1 MNPHFQDRNIERG
14 IVRDLPKGK
23 YPGRHDRVDVIL
35 LTSGYLHLA
44 LILINMFLY
53 GRNYQKN
60 LVCIVNYIKIGV
72 LMKTLTYREAIREA
86 MREEMEKDKNIFVMG
101 QDVGLYGGEHRVSG
115 DLHSKFGEWRV
126 KDAPISEQGIIGC
139 ALGASITGCRAIVEI
154 PFMDFITLPMDQ
166 IVNQAAKFCHT
177 FGGQT
182 GVPMVIRTG
191 MGGYIRAAQ
200 QHSQCLE
207 AWFVHVPGLKV
218 VMPSTPYDVKGLLK
232 TAIRDN
238 NPVIFIEHKY
248 LYGTKG
254 QIPEEEYSIPLGVA
268 DIKKEGN
275 DVTVIATSYMVH
287 KVLNVANELEKEGIS
302 IEIVDPRTLSPL
314 DKDTILKSV
323 EKTSHAVIVHEAPLR
338 GGTGGEIAA
347 IIADEGFEYLDAPI
361 KRIGAK
367 DTPIPFPSVL
377 EDFVLP
383 SEEDIKKVVKE
394 LL

>member
-1 MNPHFQDRNIERG
+1 
-14 IVRDLPKGK
+14 V
-23 YPGRHDRVDVIL
+23 
-35 LTSGYLHLA
+35 
-44 LILINMFLY
+44 
-53 GRNYQKN
+53 
-60 LVCIVNYIKIGV
+60 
-72 LMKTLTYREAIREA
+72 KTLTYREAIREA
-86 MREEMEKDKNIFVMG
+86 MREEMRRDETIFLMG
-101 QDVGLYGGEHRVSG
+101 QDVGPYGGEHRVSG
-115 DLHSKFGEWRV
+115 DLHSEFGEWRV
-126 KDAPISEQGIIGC
+126 KDAPISEQGIIGS
-139 ALGASITGCRAIVEI
+139 ALGAAITGCRPIVEI

-182 GVPMVIRTG
+182 SVPLVIRTG

-218 VMPSTPYDVKGLLK
+218 VIPSTPYDAKGLLK

-238 NPVIFIEHKY
+238 NPIIFVEHKF
-248 LYGTKG
+248 LYGIKG
-254 QIPEEEYSIPLGVA
+254 EIPEEEYTIPLGA
-268 DIKKEGN
+268 GDIKKEGS
-275 DVTVIATSYMVH
+275 DITVIATSYMVH
-287 KVLNVANELEKEGIS
+287 KALNVANKLEIERIS
-302 IEIVDPRTLSPL
+302 VEVVDPRTLFPL
-314 DKDTILKSV
+314 DKEIILDSV
-323 EKTSHAVIVHEAPLR
+323 KKTSRVVIVHEAPLR
-338 GGTGGEIAA
+338 GGTGGELAA

-383 SEEDIKKVVKE
+383 SEKDIENTIKE

>member
-1 MNPHFQDRNIERG
+1 
-14 IVRDLPKGK
+14 
-23 YPGRHDRVDVIL
+23 
-35 LTSGYLHLA
+35 
-44 LILINMFLY
+44 
-53 GRNYQKN
+53 
-60 LVCIVNYIKIGV
+60 
-72 LMKTLTYREAIREA
+72 MKTLTYREAIREA
-86 MREEMEKDKNIFVMG
+86 MREEMRRNDKIFLMG
-101 QDVGLYGGEHRVSG
+101 QDVGPYGGEHRVSG
-115 DLHSKFGEWRV
+115 DLHAEFGEWRV
-126 KDAPISEQGIIGC
+126 KDAPISERGIVGS
-139 ALGASITGCRAIVEI
+139 ALGAAITGCRPIVEI

-182 GVPMVIRTG
+182 SVPMVIRTG

-218 VMPSTPYDVKGLLK
+218 AIPSTPYDVKGLLK

-238 NPVIFIEHKY
+238 NPVIFVEHKY
-248 LYGTKG
+248 LYGMKG
-254 QIPEEEYSIPLGVA
+254 EIPEEEYTIPLGVGEV
-268 DIKKEGN
+268 KKEGDN
-275 DVTVIATSYMVH
+275 ITVIATSYMVH
-287 KVLNVANELEKEGIS
+287 KVLNVASRLEKEGIS
-302 IEIVDPRTLSPL
+302 IEVVDPRTLFPL
-314 DKDTILKSV
+314 DKDIILNSV
-323 EKTSHAVIVHEAPLR
+323 KKTSRVVIVHEAPLR

-367 DTPIPFPSVL
+367 DTPISFPSVL

-383 SEEDIKKVVKE
+383 SEEDIENVIKE

>member
-1 MNPHFQDRNIERG
+1 
-14 IVRDLPKGK
+14 
-23 YPGRHDRVDVIL
+23 
-35 LTSGYLHLA
+35 
-44 LILINMFLY
+44 
-53 GRNYQKN
+53 
-60 LVCIVNYIKIGV
+60 
-72 LMKTLTYREAIREA
+72 MKTLTYREAIREA
-86 MREEMEKDKNIFVMG
+86 MREEMRKDDKIFIIG
-101 QDVGLYGGEHRVSG
+101 QDVGPYGGEHRVSG
-115 DLHSKFGEWRV
+115 DLHSEFGEWRV
-126 KDAPISEQGIIGC
+126 KDAPISEQGIIGS
-139 ALGASITGCRAIVEI
+139 ALGAAITGCRPIAEI

-182 GVPMVIRTG
+182 SVPMVIRTT

-218 VMPSTPYDVKGLLK
+218 AIPSTPYDAKGLLK

-238 NPVIFIEHKY
+238 NPVIFVEHKY
-248 LYGTKG
+248 LYGMKG
-254 QIPEEEYSIPLGVA
+254 EIPKEEYAIPLGVGE
-268 DIKKEGN
+268 IKKEGN
-275 DVTVIATSYMVH
+275 DITVVATSYMVH
-287 KVLNVANELEKEGIS
+287 KALNVASRLEEEGIS
-302 IEIVDPRTLSPL
+302 VEVVDPRTLFPF
-314 DKDTILKSV
+314 DKDIILDSV
-323 EKTSHAVIVHEAPLR
+323 KKTSKVVIVHEAPLR

-383 SEEDIKKVVKE
+383 SEKDIEDVIKE